1 MEFII
6 KMTPGEMDKAV
17 AKNALQTLIDIA
29 EKKKTETPAQEQVSP
44 APVVPTAPES
54 APAAQTV
61 APAPVVQTET
71 PAQVPQVA
79 EPTTAASVDAA
90 VPTSTVQYSEDDL
103 SRAAVGLIEKDP
115 GKQATL
121 IELIHSFGVQAIPQV
136 PADKR
141 GEFALRLRE
150 MGAEI

>member
-17 AKNALQTLIDIA
+17 AKNAIQTLIDIA
-29 EKKKTETPAQEQVSP
+29 EKKTETPVQEQGGQ

-54 APAAQTV
+54 APVAQTV

-71 PAQVPQVA
+71 PAQVPQA
-79 EPTTAASVDAA
+79 TEPTTAAPVDAA

-103 SRAAVGLIEKDP
+103 SRAAVGLIEKDEVLDLL
-115 GKQATL
+115 K
-121 IELIHSFGVQAIPQV
+121 
-136 PADKR
+136 
-141 GEFALRLRE
+141 
-150 MGAEI
+150 